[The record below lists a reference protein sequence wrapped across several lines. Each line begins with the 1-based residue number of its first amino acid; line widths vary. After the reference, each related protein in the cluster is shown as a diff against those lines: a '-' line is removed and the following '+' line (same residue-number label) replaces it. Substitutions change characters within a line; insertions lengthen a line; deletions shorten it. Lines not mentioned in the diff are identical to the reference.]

1 MTSNITLVEVQQ
13 KAPIEVISKES
24 IQLAVNR
31 MKVIVP
37 HIKSLENL
45 TQVAQESILYRTV
58 PGRDMHYWEDWQ
70 GNLQRTPDYKY
81 LKNFTTFKEQ
91 QLSGDD
97 NASLDDSYRTLTADE
112 KEQHG
117 IPDKC
122 IAAQCTITTKRE
134 REQFRLEVKQ
144 WIDTGFSPGQAVEIV
159 EKTYGNLGTS
169 AVGVVDPTEIDKKG
183 KPITPPSHWSYLQWA
198 EKLAFKNAVNRKYGI
213 PTADEMAALSYR
225 MAKKAMPEHWQN
237 VDATLPREDQ
247 AKQANYEAI
256 TSSIIEQHQQMTPEE
271 KNARK
276 EKNVIIMRGE
286 PEYGIGEDYK
296 ENNFDLF
303 IDNVLSNVSFYQTG
317 NQIEAAMTTLEL
329 VYDPENEDHIFDCL
343 ARYAGQPAD
352 GIASQDETPF

>member
-1 MTSNITLVEVQQ
+1 MTNKITLIEAPE

-37 HIKSLENL
+37 HIKSIENL

-81 LKNFTTFKEQ
+81 LKNFATFKEQ

-97 NASLDDSYRTLTADE
+97 HASLDDSYRTLTADE

-117 IPDKC
+117 IPDQC

-144 WIDTGFSPGQAVEIV
+144 WIDTGFPPDQAVEIV
-159 EKTYGNLGTS
+159 KKTYGNLGTP
-169 AVGVVDPTEIDKKG
+169 AVGVVDPTETDKKG
-183 KPITPPSHWSYLQWA
+183 KPVTPPAHWSYLQWA

-213 PTADEMAALSYR
+213 PTADEMAALAYR
-225 MAKKAMPEHWQN
+225 MARKAMPEHWQN
-237 VDATLPREDQ
+237 VDVTLPQEDQ
-247 AKQANYEAI
+247 AKQADYEAI
-256 TSSIIEQHQQMTPEE
+256 AAEIIEQHNQMTAEE
-271 KNARK
+271 QRK
-276 EKNVIIMRGE
+276 QREKNVVIMRGNDE
-286 PEYGIGEDYK
+286 GAIGEELPDYP
-296 ENNFDLF
+296 EEFAQHVVDTIPYYRNPTHVISTAAALGFERVTEDTADL
-303 IDNVLSNVSFYQTG
+303 IYDELAKYAKTQAD
-317 NQIEAAMTTLEL
+317 IEA
-329 VYDPENEDHIFDCL
+329 
-343 ARYAGQPAD
+343 
-352 GIASQDETPF
+352 S